1 MATVTVQSLLNAAT
15 NDSYSVNLNTDTV
28 DDLKTAIF
36 NATGVDVAWFDLVLN
51 EQILSG
57 SDTLSDAGVTD
68 GARLRTGNKIARFST
83 KEEKQQAKLQLAAL
97 DRSASNRLSNY
108 DLSELPTYYSG
119 NTAVNNPNTG
129 GLITGRPWAVNTVIT
144 AGLVMSIDSAL
155 IPVGTTLKDQTAN
168 NNDATLVGATW
179 TKANY
184 FELDGT
190 NDYIRSP
197 NLYSNI
203 GNPDTFTAEVWVYPS
218 DYGVVL
224 SVTNTPTPST
234 SYHYSALEFT
244 NSGGKPL
251 PEFGIW
257 NGTGITSDSGTALE
271 FDAWYNMAITYN
283 ASTNTMKGYINGSQ
297 VATANVN
304 YDSPHDDG
312 VTAHYLLF
320 GAGDPTNMGDGTYFD
335 GRLGDIRVYNA
346 ELSAAQIT
354 TNYNNTKVKYGL

>member
-1 MATVTVQSLLNAAT
+1 MQIFVQSFLNSARILTIEIEPFDSIESLKAKIQDEDGISTDLMKLYFNGELLEE
-15 NDSYSVNLNTDTV
+15 
-28 DDLKTAIF
+28 
-36 NATGVDVAWFDLVLN
+36 GR
-51 EQILSG
+51 
-57 SDTLSDAGVTD
+57 TLSDYNIQAGAYIKTSNTISTL
-68 GARLRTGNKIARFST
+68 AT

-184 FELDGT
+184 FELDGVD
-190 NDYIRSP
+190 DYIRSP

-312 VTAHYLLF
+312 ETAHYLLF
-320 GAGDPTNMGDGTYFD
+320 GAGDSTNMGDGTYFD